1 VRQQKRHDNDA
12 EQAGQCPNNASC
24 DEHQDGWIPLDARR
38 VPGRVRKIDALCQ
51 LRSMMRAI
59 CTARDRPEAFGAA
72 DARSLSRETRLGA
85 YLSSGV

>member
-1 VRQQKRHDNDA
+1 MNIKADGFLWTH
-12 EQAGQCPNNASC
+12 GAS
-24 DEHQDGWIPLDARR
+24 R
-38 VPGRVRKIDALCQ
+38 VVRKIDALCQ